1 MNKLLPITPEKPKE
15 QASRDI
21 LVISRT
27 FFPKEGGIEEYVY
40 NRCLQEPSRV
50 ILLTASYPG
59 DAAFDKNQSFPIHRW
74 KLPSFL
80 PSGNLG
86 SILKQIIN
94 ITCSFFLAIKLYFR
108 YRYRSIE
115 WAHGYDFPSLLLLS
129 YLLPIQCFIYLH
141 GNDVLCP
148 LKNFWLRSLFQWTL
162 QRCTGIVCNSNF
174 TKDYLLHHC
183 QCNSPIHVINPTV
196 RPGKFTECIAD
207 ARNTVRQ
214 KYGIPPSAIVIL
226 SVGRL
231 VNRKGFDRVIENLP
245 LLLAD
250 GLDVHYLICGR
261 GAIAEEL
268 KSLSQRLGVAQR
280 VHFAGYVPDNHL
292 ASYYMASDLFGLL
305 TYFDTKAD
313 SIEGFGIVYLEAGYF
328 GKPVIASR
336 VGGVTDAVING
347 VNGIL
352 VSPDSVDEI
361 TQGLRQLCT
370 NADLRDRLG
379 SAGKEIAT
387 RKTPFPT
394 VAEY

>member
-1 MNKLLPITPEKPKE
+1 MNKLLPITPEKPRE

-40 NRCLQEPSRV
+40 NRCLQEPSRI

-80 PSGNLG
+80 PSGKLG

-108 YRYRSIE
+108 YRYRFIE

-148 LKNFWLRSLFQWTL
+148 LKNFWWRSLFQWTL

-174 TKDYLLHHC
+174 TKDYLRHRC
-183 QCNSPIHVINPTV
+183 QCTSQFYVINPTV
-196 RPGKFTECIAD
+196 RLNKFTDNFAD

-231 VNRKGFDRVIENLP
+231 VKRKGFDRIIENLP

-370 NADLRDRLG
+370 DADLRDRLG